1 MNAPAP
7 LQSLPSPLSQRWY
20 LGLAA
25 ALIIALGLLVR
36 IVPWAGFTGMG
47 YDELLYRNDL
57 VSLDRAGILNYPV
70 ICQIYLEDQSQPGA
84 TAKLPPTRFLYIYSG
99 WLVKR
104 AAFGDAAPAPRDSPQ
119 FVQKDPA
126 LRSLHYT
133 SALFS
138 CLLLLAG
145 GACAWRM
152 LGPEMGL
159 GVLALVAAAPLQIH
173 MAQHALIDGFFAFWA
188 TLCLWLLWENLRR
201 PNHWKLLSAYGM
213 ALALMVL
220 TKENAFFVFVG
231 LGGLVAINRWAR
243 FGTVTPRLLLVMVL
257 GPLAGLA
264 TLVNL
269 AGGLD
274 LFIQIYRLLVT
285 QAETLTYA
293 IRTGDGPW
301 HRYLVDLMIVNPLVL
316 CLAIGGLFTSVKNSR
331 PLLYLSAFV
340 GFTYLIM
347 CNVKYGMNLR
357 YATIWELPLCA
368 LAAVQVEQIARPF
381 GRRAPLAGVLIFIG
395 LCAYGLRQ
403 YTIFFVDTH
412 LYELVSEGLLR
423 AVHILK

>member
-1 MNAPAP
+1 
-7 LQSLPSPLSQRWY
+7 
-20 LGLAA
+20 
-25 ALIIALGLLVR
+25 
-36 IVPWAGFTGMG
+36 
-47 YDELLYRNDL
+47 
-57 VSLDRAGILNYPV
+57 
-70 ICQIYLEDQSQPGA
+70 
-84 TAKLPPTRFLYIYSG
+84 
-99 WLVKR
+99 
-104 AAFGDAAPAPRDSPQ
+104 
-119 FVQKDPA
+119 
-126 LRSLHYT
+126 
-133 SALFS
+133 
-138 CLLLLAG
+138 
-145 GACAWRM
+145 
-152 LGPEMGL
+152 
-159 GVLALVAAAPLQIH
+159 
-173 MAQHALIDGFFAFWA
+173 
-188 TLCLWLLWENLRR
+188 
-201 PNHWKLLSAYGM
+201 
-213 ALALMVL
+213 
-220 TKENAFFVFVG
+220 
-231 LGGLVAINRWAR
+231 
-243 FGTVTPRLLLVMVL
+243 MVL